1 MKRTWL
7 RSATFTVALT
17 LAAAP
22 LAYAQ
27 GGQGT
32 AGAQSQGQ
40 TQGQGTKAAGT
51 QKATASAD
59 EAFVKEMFMTNM
71 AEIELGK
78 MAAEKASSAD
88 VKSFA
93 QMMVTQ
99 HTQAN
104 KDLMAVA
111 SGLSVE
117 QPTALDAKHQALSQ
131 RLSKLSG
138 AEFDR
143 EYMQAMVAGHRE
155 TVAKIKPKA
164 GAAGKSGSTATTGT
178 SGTGATGTG
187 TSGGESVKTVPQYA
201 AKTLPVVQKHLQEAE
216 RLQKTVK

>member
-7 RSATFTVALT
+7 RSATFTVALA

-22 LAYAQ
+22 VAYAQ
-27 GGQGT
+27 GGQKPTGT
-32 AGAQSQGQ
+32 QS
-40 TQGQGTKAAGT
+40 QGQGTKTAPT
-51 QKATASAD
+51 QQASGGAD
-59 EAFVKEMFMTNM
+59 QVFVKEMFMTNM

-88 VKSFA
+88 VKSYA

-104 KDLMAVA
+104 KDLIAVA

-117 QPTALDAKHQALSQ
+117 QPTALDAKHQALSD

-143 EYMQAMVAGHRE
+143 QYMQAMVAGHRE

-164 GAAGKSGSTATTGT
+164 GAAGKSASTATTGT
-178 SGTGATGTG
+178 TGTGASGSGT
-187 TSGGESVKTVPQYA
+187 TAGESVKTVPQYA

-216 RLQKTVK
+216 RLQKSVK

>member
-1 MKRTWL
+1 
-7 RSATFTVALT
+7 
-17 LAAAP
+17 
-22 LAYAQ
+22 
-27 GGQGT
+27 
-32 AGAQSQGQ
+32 
-40 TQGQGTKAAGT
+40 
-51 QKATASAD
+51 
-59 EAFVKEMFMTNM
+59 MTNM

-117 QPTALDAKHQALSQ
+117 QPTTLDAKHQALSD

-143 EYMQAMVAGHRE
+143 QYMQAMVAGHRE
-155 TVAKIKPKA
+155 AIAKIKPKA
-164 GAAGKSGSTATTGT
+164 GTAGTATTGT
-178 SGTGATGTG
+178 SGTGGTGTG
-187 TSGGESVKTVPQYA
+187 TTAGESVKTVPQYA

>member
-7 RSATFTVALT
+7 RAGTFVAALALATPV
-17 LAAAP
+17 
-22 LAYAQ
+22 AYAQ
-27 GGQGT
+27 GGQG
-32 AGAQSQGQ
+32 AGTTQPQGQ
-40 TQGQGTKAAGT
+40 AKTQGTAKASGST
-51 QKATASAD
+51 DQ
-59 EAFVKEMFMTNM
+59 AFVKEMFMSNM
-71 AEIELGK
+71 AEIELGN

-93 QMMVTQ
+93 QMMVTH

-111 SGLSVE
+111 GDVK
-117 QPTALDAKHQALSQ
+117 QPTELDAKHRAVSQ

-143 EYMQAMVAGHRE
+143 QYMQTMVTSHRE
-155 TVAKIKPKA
+155 TLAKIKPKA
-164 GAAGKSGSTATTGT
+164 GSAGKSAGTGSATGT

-187 TSGGESVKTVPQYA
+187 GAAGESVSSVPQYA
-201 AKTLPVVQKHLQEAE
+201 AKTMPIVQKHLQEAE